1 VLRVSALEHAAIQ
14 SKMLLSFL
22 NTPDAS
28 GYAEVLQTLRLCH
41 QLHQLRKMAPAIYP
55 KQETEAIGTFMRERE
70 SLLEALNQ
78 ILRPFQ
84 FTPMLGGGN
93 AAWERYSVDWRAVIT
108 SGSEARF
115 DPRTRTI
122 VIPAISAIKLA
133 LEMLANGMLDRIRQ
147 CRCGQWFFAA
157 SNKKTVC
164 GDACRFHKFREKDSF
179 KTHRAAYMR
188 EYRQNAAVRK
198 RSKSKIKK
206 AKRSRPKAH
215 S

>member
-1 VLRVSALEHAAIQ
+1 MQ

-22 NTPDAS
+22 NTPDVS
-28 GYAEVLQTLRLCH
+28 GHAQVLQTLQVCH
-41 QLHQLRKMAPAIYP
+41 QLHQLRKTAPSIYP
-55 KQETEAIGTFMRERE
+55 EQETEAIWTFMRKRE
-70 SLLEALNQ
+70 SLLDDVNQ

-93 AAWERYSVDWRAVIT
+93 AAWERYSVDWGAVIP

-115 DPRTRTI
+115 VPRTRTI
-122 VIPAISAIKLA
+122 VIPAIGAIKLT
-133 LEMLANGMLDRIRQ
+133 LEMLTNGMLDRIRQ

-164 GDACRFHKFREKDSF
+164 GDACRFHTFREKDSF

-188 EYRQNAAVRK
+188 EYRQNSAVRK
-198 RSKSKIKK
+198 RIKSKVKK
-206 AKRSRPKAH
+206 AKFRPKAH